1 MALQVRPPEDT
12 LLSLSDGDWILVK
25 KWLNAGESNKVFS
38 RMVKTMKAGDPG
50 KDGKSKADVE
60 YDLEQMGGLSQAVAY
75 LLDWSAKDAEGKPIV
90 IRDKS
95 ERDVEQAL
103 LALPAEAY
111 KEITNAIDEHV
122 KQMEV
127 ELTAL
132 KNARAGASVSPAI

>member
-1 MALQVRPPEDT
+1 
-12 LLSLSDGDWILVK
+12 
-25 KWLNAGESNKVFS
+25 
-38 RMVKTMKAGDPG
+38 
-50 KDGKSKADVE
+50 
-60 YDLEQMGGLSQAVAY
+60 LSQAVAY